1 MNAKDKKVTI
11 ATKESIGD
19 IINYTVRQKRCWA
32 LIVREVNKF
41 LPKNFW
47 EVWQDGDLETIEKLL
62 PLNEFHEFEMEIK
75 ASEIST
81 RGSIVPTLEKLHTTV
96 VKIRD
101 RQDLDVFNIIY
112 SYGVKNNKYYIR
124 IVPRT
129 IMWIIGVSRKR
140 LFTAFH
146 LQSFLKLTTTSA
158 MNLYL
163 YISANYNKMEGE
175 EKGVWT
181 DTLENVKKEMGVKS
195 RMNWYHFMNDYLQPA
210 VSELA
215 SKETYLQVD
224 FKVDKEESPA
234 KNRRKAWEKITFTI
248 IKKKAM

>member
-41 LPKNFW
+41 LPENFW
-47 EVWQDGDLETIEKLL
+47 EMWQEGDLETIEKLL
-62 PLNEFHEFEMEIK
+62 PLNEFHEFEMEVK

-81 RGSIVPTLEKLHTTV
+81 KGSIVPTLEKLHTTV

-163 YISANYNKMEGE
+163 YISANYNKKEGVQ
-175 EKGVWT
+175 KGTWI
-181 DTLENVKKEMGVKS
+181 DTLENVKKEMGVAEHVTNHKFLD
-195 RMNWYHFMNDYLQPA
+195 NYLKPA
-210 VSELA
+210 VAELILKD
-215 SKETYLQVD
+215 SYL
-224 FKVDKEESPA
+224 KVKFEPVKEESPA
-234 KNRRKAWEKITFTI
+234 KNRRKAWEKIMFVI
-248 IKKKAM
+248 MKKESM